1 MTLNELKKRYYHSE
15 VEQLSALLQR
25 QEKETVVA
33 INGVKGSALAFVAA
47 QTAEKIQETQLF
59 VFRDSEEAAFFYN
72 DMEVLL
78 NDRSNT
84 LQDKRVLY
92 LPSSFKRN
100 SRYSETDSSNVKL
113 RAEILHKLSMPNAQP
128 LILVTYPEGVAE
140 TVVTQDYIDRKS
152 FSVKRGEE
160 MLTDD
165 FLNKL
170 YELEYLPEDFVY
182 EPGQFAWRGNIFDI
196 FSYSEEYPIRIEFEG
211 DRIDSIRFFNP
222 ETQLSVREVDHVYI
236 MTPIEQKESDGGDR
250 VPLFSVLPENSIVW
264 QMHAANIAST
274 IHTTYQEI
282 ADDEAS
288 APLISKKNFLKE
300 VDRFSRVYVNTRE
313 ITEPTFSLD
322 FDMHP
327 QNDFDKSFDYLLLEW
342 IDNLEHG
349 IENFFLSETQ
359 SQLDRLYKVI
369 LDILDKYNRQN
380 EANYKIEQL
389 YTPLRQVLHEGFT
402 DKSHNIALY
411 TDHQFWN
418 KFQRM
423 VLRDR

>member
-1 MTLNELKKRYYHSE
+1 MNLQELKKRYYKTESE
-15 VEQLSALLQR
+15 ALAKTLNANASGS
-25 QEKETVVA
+25 VIA
-33 INGVKGSALAFVAA
+33 INGVKGSALAFIAA

-78 NDRSNT
+78 DDRRNT

-92 LPSSFKRN
+92 LPSSYKRN
-100 SRYSETDSSNVKL
+100 SRYSETDASNVKL
-113 RAEILHKLSMPNAQP
+113 RAEILHKLSMPDAQP
-128 LILVTYPEGVAE
+128 LILVSYPEGVAE

-236 MTPIEQKESDGGDR
+236 MTPIAQKESDEGER
-250 VPLFSVLPENSIVW
+250 VPLFSVLP
-264 QMHAANIAST
+264 
-274 IHTTYQEI
+274 
-282 ADDEAS
+282 
-288 APLISKKNFLKE
+288 
-300 VDRFSRVYVNTRE
+300 
-313 ITEPTFSLD
+313 
-322 FDMHP
+322 
-327 QNDFDKSFDYLLLEW
+327 
-342 IDNLEHG
+342 
-349 IENFFLSETQ
+349 
-359 SQLDRLYKVI
+359 
-369 LDILDKYNRQN
+369 
-380 EANYKIEQL
+380 
-389 YTPLRQVLHEGFT
+389 
-402 DKSHNIALY
+402 
-411 TDHQFWN
+411 
-418 KFQRM
+418 
-423 VLRDR
+423 